1 MNACNVTYIVIFY
14 KKQSASMFI
23 YTVKHFWFLCGMNEP
38 AILAALTAINQTQG
52 SEPLPDSKIK
62 DIAKSYGKYEA
73 GEIMGKGITPAPPAI
88 QFIKAR
94 ELQSIE
100 LKEPSWVVSGT
111 LQEGLC
117 LLSARPQKGKTCFAL
132 NVSVA
137 QSTGGSRKSLALIW
151 KPTATGARQPPPE
164 QGNPGRMPR

>member
-1 MNACNVTYIVIFY
+1 VSTG
-14 KKQSASMFI
+14 
-23 YTVKHFWFLCGMNEP
+23 KHFCFLCGMNEP
-38 AILAALTAINQTQG
+38 AILAALTAINQTLI

-62 DIAKSYGKYEA
+62 DIAKSHGKYEA
-73 GEIMGKGITPAPPAI
+73 EEITGKGITPAPPEI
-88 QFIKAR
+88 QFFKAR

-100 LKEPSWVVSGT
+100 LKEPSRVVPGS
-111 LQEGLC
+111 LPEGLC

-151 KPTATGARQPPPE
+151 NPAATGARQPPPE
-164 QGNPGRMPR
+164 QGNPRRMPR